1 METQCGDDMNISSK
15 VDTIFLDSLFTD
27 EEIDGSNT
35 PPEGAVLVEG
45 IVSKFG
51 FHPERLATHKDQISD
66 LIKLMP
72 EEFSKGGGWS
82 FLNLCMDKD
91 GNQWGEHRNMEQLV
105 ALAIATEQGKY
116 VMPREMWSVLPG
128 GMPYI
133 AFTAS

>member
-1 METQCGDDMNISSK
+1 MSIASK
-15 VDTIFLDSLFTD
+15 VDNIFRDSLFTG
-27 EEIDGSNT
+27 EEIGTDNT

-45 IVSKFG
+45 IVSNFG
-51 FHPERLATHKDQISD
+51 FHPERLVTHKDEIAD
-66 LIKLMP
+66 LIALMP
-72 EEFSKGGGWS
+72 ENFHQNSGGGWS

-105 ALAIATEQGKY
+105 TLAIATNQGKY

-133 AFTAS
+133 VFTA